1 MMKTCLFLLLMLL
14 TQSVLA
20 DVPFTPAQEAR
31 IKQLIRETLVQNPA
45 ILAEAADAFDKEAAR
60 QQQNVVAQRVE
71 KNKEALFNDPG
82 SPRLGAAK
90 PALTLVY
97 FTDYNCV
104 FCKKFETD
112 IGKIL
117 NAYPQVSVILKP
129 LPYRAESSLTSA
141 RLALTVWE
149 QQPDKFISLH
159 HRLMQKKG
167 YHDNASIAAAL
178 EKTGMALKEPSKT
191 SLDTINL
198 NLTLA
203 QQLGVQG
210 TPATLVGSQ
219 LISGAVPYAQ
229 LEAAVKKALQ
239 AKP

>member
-1 MMKTCLFLLLMLL
+1 MMKKFLLLPLMFL
-14 TQSVLA
+14 TLPALA
-20 DVPFTPAQEAR
+20 AAPFTPEQEAR
-31 IKQLIRETLVQNPA
+31 IKELIRETLVQNPA
-45 ILAEAADAFDKEAAR
+45 ILAEAADAFDKEASR
-60 QQQNVVAQRVE
+60 QQQNVVAQVVK
-71 KNKEALFNDPG
+71 KNHDALFNDKG
-82 SPRLGAAK
+82 SPRIGAAN

-104 FCKKFETD
+104 FCKKFDAD
-112 IGKIL
+112 IEKL
-117 NAYPQVSVILKP
+117 LKTYPQVAVVLKP
-129 LPYRAESSLTSA
+129 LPYRAETSLTSA

-149 QQPDKFISLH
+149 QQPQNFLKLH
-159 HRLMQKKG
+159 ERLMAKKG
-167 YHDNASIAAAL
+167 NHDEASIAAAL
-178 EKTGMALKEPSKT
+178 DKTGIKLKDPSKA

-210 TPATLVGSQ
+210 TPATLVGNE

-229 LEAAVKKALQ
+229 LETAVKGALQ

>member
-1 MMKTCLFLLLMLL
+1 MMKPLLLLSL
-14 TQSVLA
+14 IFLA
-20 DVPFTPAQEAR
+20 QPALATDAFTPEQEAR
-31 IKQLIRETLVQNPA
+31 IRQLIRETLVQNPS

-60 QQQNVVAQRVE
+60 EQQNVVAQMVA
-71 KNKEALFNDPG
+71 KNHEALFNDAG
-82 SPRLGAAK
+82 SPRIGAVK

-104 FCKKFETD
+104 FCKKFDAE
-112 IGKIL
+112 IEKIL
-117 NAYPQVSVILKP
+117 KAYPQVAVVLKP

-141 RLALTVWE
+141 RLALTIWE
-149 QQPDKFISLH
+149 QQPGNFLKLH
-159 HRLMQKKG
+159 ERLMSKKG
-167 YHDNASIAAAL
+167 NHDNASIEAAL
-178 EKTGMALKEPSKT
+178 EKTGVKLKEPSKA

-210 TPATLVGSQ
+210 TPATLVGDR
-219 LISGAVPYAQ
+219 LISGAVPYAR
-229 LEAAVKKALQ
+229 LEETVKSALQ

>member
-1 MMKTCLFLLLMLL
+1 MMKQLLLLSL
-14 TQSVLA
+14 IFLA
-20 DVPFTPAQEAR
+20 QPALATDAFTPEQEAR
-31 IKQLIRETLVQNPA
+31 IRQLIRETLVQNPS

-60 QQQNVVAQRVE
+60 EQQNVVAQMVA
-71 KNKEALFNDPG
+71 KNHEALFNDAG
-82 SPRLGAAK
+82 SPRIGAVK

-104 FCKKFETD
+104 FCKKFDAE
-112 IGKIL
+112 IEKIL
-117 NAYPQVSVILKP
+117 KAYPQVAVVLKP

-141 RLALTVWE
+141 RLALTIWE
-149 QQPDKFISLH
+149 QQPGNFLKLH
-159 HRLMQKKG
+159 ERLMSKKG
-167 YHDNASIAAAL
+167 NHDNASIEAAL
-178 EKTGMALKEPSKT
+178 EKTGVKLKEPSKA

-210 TPATLVGSQ
+210 TPATLVGDR

-229 LEAAVKKALQ
+229 LEETVKSALQ

>member
-1 MMKTCLFLLLMLL
+1 MMKKSLLLSLMLL
-14 TQSVLA
+14 AAPALA
-20 DVPFTPAQEAR
+20 TAPFTPEQETR

-60 QQQNVVAQRVE
+60 QQQNVVAQMVE
-71 KNKEALFNDPG
+71 KNRAALFDDAG
-82 SPRLGAAK
+82 SPRMGAAK

-104 FCKKFETD
+104 FCKKFEAD
-112 IGKIL
+112 IEKL
-117 NAYPQVSVILKP
+117 LHNYPQVAVVLKP
-129 LPYRAESSLTSA
+129 LPYRAESSLSSA

-149 QQPDKFISLH
+149 QQPKNFLKLH
-159 HRLMQKKG
+159 ERLMAKKG
-167 YHDNASIAAAL
+167 NHDEASIAAAL
-178 EKTGMALKEPSKT
+178 EKSGISLPAPST
-191 SLDTINL
+191 ASLDTINL

-210 TPATLVGSQ
+210 TPATLVGDQ

-229 LEAAVKKALQ
+229 LEAAVKGALQ
-239 AKP
+239 AQP

>member
-1 MMKTCLFLLLMLL
+1 MMKKSLLLSLMFL
-14 TQSVLA
+14 TLPALA
-20 DVPFTPAQEAR
+20 AAPFTPEQEAR

-45 ILAEAADAFDKEAAR
+45 ILAEAADAFDKEAAK
-60 QQQNVVAQRVE
+60 QQQSVVAQMVK
-71 KNKEALFNDPG
+71 KNHDALFNDAG
-82 SPRLGAAK
+82 SPRIGAEK

-104 FCKKFETD
+104 FCKKFDAD
-112 IGKIL
+112 IEKL
-117 NAYPQVSVILKP
+117 LKTYPQVAVVLKP
-129 LPYRAESSLTSA
+129 LPYRAETSLTSA

-149 QQPDKFISLH
+149 QQPKNFLKLH
-159 HRLMQKKG
+159 ERLMAKKG
-167 YHDNASIAAAL
+167 NHDVASIAAAL
-178 EKTGMALKEPSKT
+178 DKTGIKLKEPSKA
-191 SLDTINL
+191 SLDTINE

-210 TPATLVGSQ
+210 TPATLVGNE

-229 LEAAVKKALQ
+229 LEAAVKGALQ

>member
-1 MMKTCLFLLLMLL
+1 MMKKSLLLSLMLL
-14 TQSVLA
+14 AAPALA
-20 DVPFTPAQEAR
+20 AAPFTPEQEAR

-60 QQQNVVAQRVE
+60 QQQNVVAQMVE
-71 KNKEALFNDPG
+71 KNRAALFNYAG
-82 SPRLGAAK
+82 SPRIGAKK

-104 FCKKFETD
+104 FCKKFEAD
-112 IGKIL
+112 IKKL
-117 NAYPQVSVILKP
+117 LHNYPQVAVVLKP
-129 LPYRAESSLTSA
+129 LPYRAESSLSSA

-149 QQPDKFISLH
+149 QQPNNFLKLH
-159 HRLMQKKG
+159 ERLMAKKG
-167 YHDNASIAAAL
+167 NHDEASIAAAL
-178 EKTGMALKEPSKT
+178 DKSGISLSAPST
-191 SLDTINL
+191 ASLDTINL

-210 TPATLVGSQ
+210 TPATLVGNQ

-229 LEAAVKKALQ
+229 LEAAVKGALQ
-239 AKP
+239 AQP

>member
-1 MMKTCLFLLLMLL
+1 MKKKNLLLSLIFL
-14 TQSVLA
+14 TLPALAAAPFNSEQEVL
-20 DVPFTPAQEAR
+20 
-31 IKQLIRETLVQNPA
+31 IKQLIRETLVQNPS
-45 ILAEAADAFDKEAAR
+45 ILAEAVAELDKEAAR
-60 QQQNVVAQRVE
+60 QQQSVVAQVVE
-71 KNKEALFNDPG
+71 KNHEALFNDAG
-82 SPRLGAAK
+82 SPRIGAAR

-104 FCKKFETD
+104 FCKKFEAD
-112 IGKIL
+112 IEKML
-117 NAYPQVSVILKP
+117 KANPQVAVVLKP

-149 QQPDKFISLH
+149 QQPGNFLKLH
-159 HRLMQKKG
+159 ERLMSKKG
-167 YHDNASIAAAL
+167 NHDEASIKAAM
-178 EKTGMALKEPSKT
+178 EKNGIKLDEPSKT
-191 SLDTINL
+191 SLDTVNL

-210 TPATLVGSQ
+210 TPATLVGNQ

-229 LEAAVKKALQ
+229 LEAAVKNVLE

>member
-1 MMKTCLFLLLMLL
+1 MKKSLLLSLMF
-14 TQSVLA
+14 LA
-20 DVPFTPAQEAR
+20 LPALAAAPFTPEQEAR
-31 IKQLIRETLVQNPA
+31 IKELIRETLVQNPA

-60 QQQNVVAQRVE
+60 QQQNVVAQMVQ
-71 KNKEALFNDPG
+71 KNHEELFNDAG
-82 SPRLGAAK
+82 SPRLGAEK

-104 FCKKFETD
+104 FCKKFEVD
-112 IGKIL
+112 IEKVL
-117 NAYPQVSVILKP
+117 KAHPQVAVVLKP

-149 QQPDKFISLH
+149 TQPQNFLKLH
-159 HRLMQKKG
+159 ERLMAKKG
-167 YHDNASIAAAL
+167 NHDEASIEAAL
-178 EKTGMALKEPSKT
+178 AKTGITLKEPSKA

-210 TPATLVGSQ
+210 TPATLVGDR
-219 LISGAVPYAQ
+219 LISGAVPYEQ
-229 LEAAVKKALQ
+229 LEAAVKDALQ
-239 AKP
+239 AQK